1 VRKDAQKPGRDGTI
15 KFKPYNAKYSS
26 LTMISRDPNV
36 SCYDEHA
43 RAYDAYQM
51 AVVPRYRDMLEMVAE
66 ACRRYLGPSPRI
78 LALGCGTGNAA
89 AALLE
94 KTDARVFLLDGSA
107 GLVELARAKIS
118 RQATDALLGY
128 RVADLC
134 SSWEQGLGGFDA
146 VLSTLVLE
154 HLPFPC
160 YRETVKKCFQI
171 LRPDGWLLAV
181 EGYEEPGSDMQ
192 EWFNSQMEARRKEA
206 DIELSDFVAALR
218 ETKEVHYFT
227 SKEEKA
233 AWWREAGFL
242 QVTVLWQYLCIAL
255 MVGMKPL

>member
-1 VRKDAQKPGRDGTI
+1 MILAKSKCKKPSFQIMPCQYG
-15 KFKPYNAKYSS
+15 S
-26 LTMISRDPNV
+26 LAMISRDPNV

-43 RAYDAYQM
+43 RAYDAYQL
-51 AVVPRYRDMLEMVAE
+51 AVVPGYREMLEMVAE

-78 LALGCGTGNAA
+78 LDLGCGTGNASA
-89 AALLE
+89 MLLE

-107 GLVELARAKIS
+107 GMVEIARAKIS
-118 RQATDALLGY
+118 RQAPEALLGC

-171 LRPDGWLLAV
+171 LRPGGWLLGV

-255 MVGMKPL
+255 MVGRKPL

>member
-1 VRKDAQKPGRDGTI
+1 MTS
-15 KFKPYNAKYSS
+15 YN
-26 LTMISRDPNV
+26 PNV

-43 RAYDAYQM
+43 RAYDTYQL
-51 AVVPRYRDMLEMVAE
+51 AVVPHYREMLEMASE
-66 ACRRYLGPSPRI
+66 ACRRYLDPRPRV
-78 LALGCGTGNAA
+78 LDLGCGTGNAS

-94 KTDARVFLLDGSA
+94 KTDSRVFLLDGSA
-107 GLVELARAKIS
+107 GMVEIARNKIS
-118 RQATDALLGY
+118 ERAPEALLGY

-134 SSWEQGLGGFDA
+134 SYWEEDLGGFDA

-160 YRETVKKCFQI
+160 YRETIGKCYQI
-171 LRPDGWLLAV
+171 LRPGGWLIAV
-181 EGYEEPGSDMQ
+181 EGYDEPGSDMQ
-192 EWFNSQMEARRKEA
+192 EWFSSQMEAGRKEA

-233 AWWREAGFL
+233 AWWREAGF
-242 QVTVLWQYLCIAL
+242 QRVAVLWQYLSIAL
-255 MVGMKPL
+255 MAGRKPL